1 MEMIYIAGR
10 SVPCGDYD
18 DALGALQYAYP
29 EEWDA
34 LHYIRRNVGDII
46 DEAEGQLNNLKSD
59 YKELELEN
67 SGNFEHGRDLVL
79 EASEIAQD
87 ALELLGA
94 RRLDKQ
100 KLRSALEAIATMFHR
115 NY

>member
-18 DALGALQYAYP
+18 DALNALQSAYP

-34 LHYIRRNVGDII
+34 FHYIRRNVGDII
-46 DEAEGQLNNLKSD
+46 DEAEGQLNNLQTD
-59 YKELELEN
+59 YKELEEEN
-67 SGNFEHGRDLVL
+67 SANWEHSRDLVL

-87 ALELLGA
+87 ALELLDA

-100 KLRSALEAIATMFHR
+100 KLRSALEAIATMFQR

>member
-10 SVPCGDYD
+10 NIPCGDYD
-18 DALGALQYAYP
+18 DALNALQSAYP

-34 LHYIRRNVGDII
+34 FHYIRRNVGDIVA
-46 DEAEGQLNNLKSD
+46 ETEGQLNNLQTD

-67 SGNFEHGRDLVL
+67 SANFEHGRDLVL

-87 ALELLGA
+87 ALELLDA

-100 KLRSALEAIATMFHR
+100 KLRRALEAIATMFHR